1 MNELAACGLDSFVVE
16 LLVWVQLLGVRTERQ
31 DGARREA
38 QAGRQCRQRGG
49 GGASQVNL
57 GTKTNLLSI

>member
-31 DGARREA
+31 AGARREA

-49 GGASQVNL
+49 GASQVNL